1 MIDHQS
7 KNPLSGFFKTQSDI
21 IALVLIVVLAAAGLL
36 FRQKYLLSLSLFAA
50 LINFT
55 LIYFGSRRE
64 KQDERILHHRNLAA
78 YHTLIAVFL
87 LVAIMSLLFRNI
99 IIKDI
104 SLPFFCRIITWSI
117 GIMYA
122 LAYSIIKRL
131 Q

>member
-1 MIDHQS
+1 MKDDQT
-7 KNPLSGFFKTQSDI
+7 KNPKSGFFKTQSDI
-21 IALVLIVVLAAAGLL
+21 IALVLIIILAAAGLL
-36 FRQKYLLSLSLFAA
+36 FRQRYLLSLSLFAA

-87 LVAIMSLLFRNI
+87 LVAIMSLLFRNN

-104 SLPFFCRIITWSI
+104 SLPFYCRMIAWSI

-122 LAYSIIKRL
+122 AAYSLIKRL

>member
-1 MIDHQS
+1 MNDNQT
-7 KNPLSGFFKTQSDI
+7 KNLPGFFKAQSDI

-36 FRQKYLLSLSLFAA
+36 FCQRYLLSLSLFAA

-64 KQDERILHHRNLAA
+64 KQDERVLHHRNLAA

-87 LVAIMSLLFRNI
+87 LVAIMSLLFRSN

-104 SLPFFCRIITWSI
+104 SIPFFCRIVTWSI
-117 GIMYA
+117 GIIYA
-122 LAYSIIKRL
+122 AAYSRIKRL